1 MRTIVVNIKHEERS
15 ILERRV
21 EDYFRGYD
29 PLGYGTRLDRP
40 VYYDE
45 DEKCWVAV
53 VSRQSSCD

>member
-29 PLGYGTRLDRP
+29 PLGCGTRLDRP